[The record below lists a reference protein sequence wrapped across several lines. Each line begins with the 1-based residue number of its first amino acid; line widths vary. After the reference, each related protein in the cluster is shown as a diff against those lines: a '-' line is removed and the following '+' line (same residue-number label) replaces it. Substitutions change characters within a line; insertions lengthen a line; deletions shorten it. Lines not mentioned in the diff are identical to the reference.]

1 MTNNNP
7 LSIDELLPK
16 KFYLRVSK
24 QNSKNKNIIFLIE
37 VDKEKQLL
45 TTVEMESMPAWIND
59 LDKKLK
65 LSYTRPFYDFHFY
78 PLDEEAKEYVEK
90 ERDDF
95 IKTTKRGISLRQQ
108 EIDKLEKQKNMLQN
122 SI

>member
-7 LSIDELLPK
+7 LSIDDLLPE

-24 QNSKNKNIIFLIE
+24 KNSKHKNIVFLTE
-37 VDKEKQLL
+37 LNNEKQLL
-45 TTVEMESMPAWIND
+45 TTVEMESMFNWIND
-59 LDKKLK
+59 LDKKLQ
-65 LSYTRPFYDFHFY
+65 LSYTRPFGDFYFY
-78 PLDEEAKEYVEK
+78 PLDEEAKEHVEK
-90 ERDDF
+90 EREIF
-95 IKTTKRGISLRQQ
+95 IKITERGISLRQQ